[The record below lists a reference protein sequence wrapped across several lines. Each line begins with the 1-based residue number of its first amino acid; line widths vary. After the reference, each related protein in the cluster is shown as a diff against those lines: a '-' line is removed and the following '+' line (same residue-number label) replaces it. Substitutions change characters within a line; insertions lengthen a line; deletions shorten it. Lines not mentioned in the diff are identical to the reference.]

1 MLNISNS
8 FVIQDFIPNHIYKRY
23 KDKSIRFINPKVVS
37 MAECLR
43 NRFNSDV
50 VINNWHKYNDG
61 EYYFNFSG
69 YRPPDCKKGSFMS
82 RHKQGLAIDIKIR
95 GLLSSEI
102 EEDIIKNYDLMYK
115 QSGLTTIEFGNKY
128 HVHLSCEW
136 TMTDQL
142 NIIKKVEK

>member
-1 MLNISNS
+1 MINISNN

-43 NRFNSDV
+43 NRFNADV

-102 EEDIIKNYDLMYK
+102 EADIIKNTDIANELKLPPVKIHCSLLAEDAIKAAVRDYK
-115 QSGLTTIEFGNKY
+115 AKHKG
-128 HVHLSCEW
+128 
-136 TMTDQL
+136 
-142 NIIKKVEK
+142 